1 MEVSSSD
8 SSPLG
13 VFENLNLCSISR
25 YRSASTLE
33 VDAPSSKEELY
44 WDDTGL
50 AGVCVT
56 VNPMEK
62 FQELDLNE
70 DATNATDNSE
80 TEDDDADNVGA
91 KDQLEWD
98 DM

>member
-1 MEVSSSD
+1 M
-8 SSPLG
+8 L
-13 VFENLNLCSISR
+13 ISLSTKCC
-25 YRSASTLE
+25 RSASKLE
-33 VDAPSSKEELY
+33 VDTPNAKEELY

-70 DATNATDNSE
+70 DGGNASESEEEDAADIDN
-80 TEDDDADNVGA
+80 AGA
-91 KDQLEWD
+91 KEQLEWD